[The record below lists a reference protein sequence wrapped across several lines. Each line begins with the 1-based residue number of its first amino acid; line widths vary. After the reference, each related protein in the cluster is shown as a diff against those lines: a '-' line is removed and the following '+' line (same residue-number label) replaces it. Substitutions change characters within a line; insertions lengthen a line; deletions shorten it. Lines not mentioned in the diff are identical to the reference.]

1 MSLLLRAP
9 AGRRPL
15 DGAAALRAGPGDDDD
30 DEETPIGDPD
40 DDDEGDDW
48 DDDDDDDEETIQ
60 VAPRPPKGPGDAE
73 DDELPMGDPPDDDP
87 TDDPDDEDEGEG
99 DDEPLQSC
107 RLTASCSREAGR
119 RAAGSGSARRAAR
132 PAHSPSARIACR

>member
-1 MSLLLRAP
+1 MRAL
-9 AGRRPL
+9 AGRRPH
-15 DGAAALRAGPGDDDD
+15 GGTAALRAGPG
-30 DEETPIGDPD
+30 D

-99 DDEPLQSC
+99 DEEPLQS
-107 RLTASCSREAGR
+107 R
-119 RAAGSGSARRAAR
+119 RR
-132 PAHSPSARIACR
+132 PSF